1 MKVCNKCCYVWTGQK
16 KCPMCNGLTGD
27 SVWGLRKPAVP
38 LHRRCTITDFLL
50 IGVIVA
56 SLLYLAYEAMNR
68 DLCAR
73 HLSPVQYQEMKL
85 DCSIYAV
92 PSHSQGDSNEHR

>member
-1 MKVCNKCCYVWTGQK
+1 MQKLNKC
-16 KCPMCNGLTGD
+16 
-27 SVWGLRKPAVP
+27 
-38 LHRRCTITDFLL
+38 CTITDFILV
-50 IGVIVA
+50 GGIVA

-85 DCSIYAV
+85 DCSVYAV
-92 PSHSQGDSNEHR
+92 PLHT